1 MPLTSQKARKALVT
15 LHQLCSLPEPQLP
28 LLQNGIE
35 RAYVT

>member
-1 MPLTSQKARKALVT
+1 MPLTSQKKRKALVA

-28 LLQNGIE
+28 HLQNGIE